1 MKMCFVS
8 FMIGHVFEWDQ
19 EQQFMLV
26 KISNSNFWKF
36 RGNEVV
42 GATARETDT
51 DTNSRTCDKKNI

>member
-26 KISNSNFWKF
+26 KISNLNFWKF
-36 RGNEVV
+36 RENEGV

-51 DTNSRTCDKKNI
+51 DPNSRT